1 MKEWSKIYLNVAEN
15 LNVIPLI
22 SGLEACQKLI
32 EDLEGAHEDGKYQ
45 VEEFMNERVY
55 SDNISIY
62 RTIQRNSRL
71 NFVKTKYV
79 KEPSTSVSTKE
90 MESEGLGAV
99 VALLND
105 NSQIE
110 VFEYCITPESLATF
124 NPNGT
129 FRKCQKSKLIQCMNT
144 KKAEDISY
152 DYIAFVDMGMF
163 ISNSK
168 SRSTNQRERSIICLA
183 RLY

>member
-1 MKEWSKIYLNVAEN
+1 MNKKQLMVNIHFSNHFCTIREKVRQLTGLKKRKSAHKECTPSRIKKDERAVQDLLECCREFECNPFDKDNGKLPN
-15 LNVIPLI
+15 LV

-62 RTIQRNSRL
+62 STIRRNSRL
-71 NFVKTKYV
+71 NFVKTKSV

-90 MESEGLGAV
+90 MESEGLGVV

-105 NSQIE
+105 NSLID
-110 VFEYCITPESLATF
+110 VFEFRITPESLATF
-124 NPNGT
+124 NPN
-129 FRKCQKSKLIQCMNT
+129 L
-144 KKAEDISY
+144 
-152 DYIAFVDMGMF
+152 
-163 ISNSK
+163 
-168 SRSTNQRERSIICLA
+168 
-183 RLY
+183 